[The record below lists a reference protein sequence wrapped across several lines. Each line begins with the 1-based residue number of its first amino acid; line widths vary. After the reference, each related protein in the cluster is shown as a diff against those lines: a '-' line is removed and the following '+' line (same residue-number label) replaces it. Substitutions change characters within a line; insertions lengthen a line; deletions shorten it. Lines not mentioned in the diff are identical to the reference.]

1 MAIGNLTI
9 IIQMPRG
16 RLRWLK
22 VSHSFFSSPLS
33 GNIYVVFFVDWLIQ
47 ALGTAA
53 YILSILSSLMYY
65 LGMCLYI
72 HTMVDDLK
80 ATLIG
85 LEKSLQNQWTNG
97 IATRQIPLVLA
108 GEIGFHK
115 EIIE

>member
-1 MAIGNLTI
+1 MVIGNKF
-9 IIQMPRG
+9 IQIPSR
-16 RLRWLK
+16 RPRWLK
-22 VSHSFFSSPLS
+22 VTHSFFSSPLP

-47 ALGTAA
+47 AVGTAV
-53 YILSILSSLMYY
+53 YMLSILSSPMYY

-80 ATLIG
+80 TNLIG
-85 LEKSLQNQWTNG
+85 LEKRLQNQWTND

-115 EIIE
+115 EIIS